1 MAGLPHRQTEILNI
15 VRASGRFALPA
26 LTAELRRN
34 YPFLNQEHAS
44 LLAHAYGTRAAK
56 LLGGAK
62 SMADLGESFGATLT
76 AAEIRYLMASEWAL
90 PAEDIVWRRSK
101 LGLRLSAAEI
111 AAIDDWIAAS
121 GARPENPLREAG
133 ARS

>member
-1 MAGLPHRQTEILNI
+1 MAGLTHRQTEILNI

-34 YPFLNQEHAS
+34 YAFLNQEHES
-44 LLAHAYGTRAAK
+44 RLAHAYGTRASK

-62 SMADLGESFGATLT
+62 SMADLGEFFGATLT
-76 AAEIRYLMASEWAL
+76 AAEIRYLMASEL
-90 PAEDIVWRRSK
+90 TAEDIVWRRSK

-111 AAIDDWIAAS
+111 AAIDDWIAAT

>member
-1 MAGLPHRQTEILNI
+1 MAGLTHRQTEILNT

-34 YPFLNQEHAS
+34 YAFLNQENES
-44 LLAHAYGTRAAK
+44 RLAHAYGTRASK

-76 AAEIRYLMASEWAL
+76 AAEIRYLMASEL
-90 PAEDIVWRRSK
+90 TAEDIVWRRSK

-111 AAIDDWIAAS
+111 AAIAAS
-121 GARPENPLREAG
+121 GARPENPLREPG

>member
-1 MAGLPHRQTEILNI
+1 MAGLTHRQTEILNI

-34 YPFLNQEHAS
+34 YAFLNQEHES
-44 LLAHAYGTRAAK
+44 RLAHAYGTRASK

-62 SMADLGESFGATLT
+62 SMADLGEFFGATLT

-90 PAEDIVWRRSK
+90 TAEDIVWRRSK

-121 GARPENPLREAG
+121 GARPANPLREAG

>member
-1 MAGLPHRQTEILNI
+1 MAGLTHRQTEILNI

-34 YPFLNQEHAS
+34 YPFLNQEHES
-44 LLAHAYGTRAAK
+44 RLAHAYGTRASK
-56 LLGGAK
+56 LIGGAK

-76 AAEIRYLMASEWAL
+76 AAEIRYLMASEL
-90 PAEDIVWRRSK
+90 TAEDIVWRRSK

-121 GARPENPLREAG
+121 GARPANPLREAG

>member
-1 MAGLPHRQTEILNI
+1 MAGLTHRQTEILNI

-34 YPFLNQEHAS
+34 YAFLNQEHES
-44 LLAHAYGTRAAK
+44 RLAHAYGTRASK

-62 SMADLGESFGATLT
+62 SMADLGEFFGATLT

-90 PAEDIVWRRSK
+90 TAEDIVWRRSK

-111 AAIDDWIAAS
+111 AAIDDWITAS

>member
-1 MAGLPHRQTEILNI
+1 MAGLTHRQTEILNI

-44 LLAHAYGTRAAK
+44 RLAHAYGTRASK

-62 SMADLGESFGATLT
+62 SMADLGEPFGATLT
-76 AAEIRYLMASEWAL
+76 AAEIRYLMASEL
-90 PAEDIVWRRSK
+90 TAEDIVWRRSK

-111 AAIDDWIAAS
+111 AAIAAS

>member
-1 MAGLPHRQTEILNI
+1 MAGLTHRQTEILNI

-34 YPFLNQEHAS
+34 YAFLNQEHES
-44 LLAHAYGTRAAK
+44 RLAHAYGTRASK

-76 AAEIRYLMASEWAL
+76 AAEIRYLMASEL
-90 PAEDIVWRRSK
+90 TAEDIVWRRSK

-111 AAIDDWIAAS
+111 AAIDDWITAS

>member
-1 MAGLPHRQTEILNI
+1 MAGLTHRQTEILNI

-44 LLAHAYGTRAAK
+44 RLAHAYGTRASK

-76 AAEIRYLMASEWAL
+76 AAEIRYLMASEL
-90 PAEDIVWRRSK
+90 TAEDIVWRRSK

-111 AAIDDWIAAS
+111 AAIAAS

>member
-1 MAGLPHRQTEILNI
+1 MAGLTHRQTEILNI
-15 VRASGRFALPA
+15 VRASGRFALRA

-44 LLAHAYGTRAAK
+44 RLAHAYGTRASK

-76 AAEIRYLMASEWAL
+76 AAEIRYLMASEL
-90 PAEDIVWRRSK
+90 TAEDIVWRRSK

-111 AAIDDWIAAS
+111 AAIAAS
-121 GARPENPLREAG
+121 GARPENPLREPG

>member
-1 MAGLPHRQTEILNI
+1 MAGLTHRQTEILNI
-15 VRASGRFALPA
+15 VRSSGRFALPA

-44 LLAHAYGTRAAK
+44 RLAHAYGTRASK

-62 SMADLGESFGATLT
+62 SMADLGEPFGATLT
-76 AAEIRYLMASEWAL
+76 AAEIRYLMALEL
-90 PAEDIVWRRSK
+90 TAEDIVWRHSK

-111 AAIDDWIAAS
+111 AAIAAS

>member
-1 MAGLPHRQTEILNI
+1 MAGLTHRQTEILNI

-44 LLAHAYGTRAAK
+44 RLAHAYGTRASK

-62 SMADLGESFGATLT
+62 SMADLVEPFGATLT
-76 AAEIRYLMASEWAL
+76 AAEIRYLMASEL
-90 PAEDIVWRRSK
+90 TAEDIVWRRSK

-111 AAIDDWIAAS
+111 AAIAAS

>member
-1 MAGLPHRQTEILNI
+1 MAGLTHRQTEILNI

-34 YPFLNQEHAS
+34 YPFLNQEHES
-44 LLAHAYGTRAAK
+44 RLAHAYGTRASK

-90 PAEDIVWRRSK
+90 TAEDIVWRRSK

-111 AAIDDWIAAS
+111 AAIDDWIAAT
-121 GARPENPLREAG
+121 GARSENPLLEAG